1 MNKIIKKLIAITLCF
16 LIPFEALSI
25 NRAKEK
31 TADNLNN
38 VSANQSESTPK
49 KNQIKN
55 PINFKIPACLLT
67 AGASFATLYKLLGPI
82 GGKNS
87 LSQKEKRFTNAGI
100 SNKKNEICFCNAL
113 LQILYSNI

>member
-38 VSANQSESTPK
+38 VSANQSESTPQ

-87 LSQKEKRFTNAGI
+87 LSQKEKRRVNYAP
-100 SNKKNEICFCNAL
+100 
-113 LQILYSNI
+113 